1 MIDELGK
8 IVLTKTFYQGS
19 STCYIETDTLY
30 NGIYF
35 IKISDI
41 ESSKTFKV
49 IINK

>member
-19 STCYIETDTLY
+19 STCYIETDTIY